1 MNHSQSN
8 LSKCARALLVVALL
22 GAGSHALADAAPAPA
37 PAPIDVVII
46 DETDKGYD
54 RAILYK
60 RGIASRASAFNKG
73 PHADALY
80 KALGDEN
87 VRVRL
92 AAPTGCPTQGTLEP
106 CANVRRI
113 KDVELPA
120 AIAAAKG
127 GTLLILWPEAAY
139 FKGEQLFLAYLDV
152 DVIQKGKVVPG
163 TFYVGYRDWECDEHC
178 VPTAFEASAKELSA
192 MVRYMLEL
200 GPVAQSKAVPAP
212 WLSKPLVT
220 SVDKW
225 ANSCATK
232 LNKDRVVREYG
243 ERFWLNDPSSRTLTS
258 GDWGGCNI
266 FAARI

>member
-8 LSKCARALLVVALL
+8 FSRFARALLAIALF
-22 GAGSHALADAAPAPA
+22 GAGAHALAADSA
-37 PAPIDVVII
+37 PAPINVVIV

-60 RGIASRASAFNKG
+60 HGIASRASAFNKG

-92 AAPTGCPTQGTLEP
+92 AAPTGCPTQSTLEP

-113 KDVELPA
+113 KDLDLPA
-120 AIAAAKG
+120 AIAASKG
-127 GTLLILWPEAAY
+127 ETLLIVWPEAAY
-139 FKGEQLFLAYLDV
+139 FKGEELFLAYLDV
-152 DVIQKGKVVPG
+152 DVIQKGKLVPG

-200 GPVAQSKAVPAP
+200 GPAAQSKAVPAL
-212 WLSKPLVT
+212 WLDKPLVT

-243 ERFWLNDPSSRTLTS
+243 QRFWLNDPSSRTLTS
-258 GDWGGCNI
+258 AAWVGCNI
-266 FAARI
+266 FASR

>member
-1 MNHSQSN
+1 MKHSQSN
-8 LSKCARALLVVALL
+8 PGKCARALLAVALL
-22 GAGSHALADAAPAPA
+22 GAGVHAFAAASTPAAP
-37 PAPIDVVII
+37 INVVII

-60 RGIASRASAFNKG
+60 HGIASRASAFNKG

-92 AAPTGCPTQGTLEP
+92 ATPTGCPTQGTREP

-113 KDVELPA
+113 KDVDLPA

-127 GTLLILWPEAAY
+127 ETLLVLWPEAAY
-139 FKGEQLFLAYLDV
+139 FKGEELFLAYLDV
-152 DVIQKGKVVPG
+152 DVIQQGKVVPG

-200 GPVAQSKAVPAP
+200 GPAAQSKAVPAP
-212 WLSKPLVT
+212 WLGKPLVT

-225 ANSCATK
+225 ANTCATK
-232 LNKDRVVREYG
+232 LSKDRVVREYG

-258 GDWGGCNI
+258 AAWGGCNI
-266 FAARI
+266 FASRN